1 MATKCGGNVACL
13 LGVNNALAGF
23 DAGADWRGRE
33 GDRLYL
39 ASADPG
45 RLIGDAVIET

>member
-13 LGVNNALAGF
+13 LGVNNALAGI
-23 DAGADWRGRE
+23 DAGAHWRGRV
-33 GDRLYL
+33 GDRLNL

-45 RLIGDAVIET
+45 RFISDAVIGT